1 MATIHWSEPSQWT
14 WLTHQGWFI
23 CSKHNKWPS
32 QAAYSYEPHKQMNF
46 HCQCQFFFPQM
57 SNCVLLMINILI
69 IGRSI
74 GMDHVKS
81 SLVHDFFHIQSIKMI
96 PLHKFKEVIPD
107 VQYKKC
113 KNKIKRTWYNFTQ
126 EVFFEYM
133 YKVNFLN
140 LFADEF
146 HYLKQLHL
154 ILS

>member
-1 MATIHWSEPSQWT
+1 
-14 WLTHQGWFI
+14 
-23 CSKHNKWPS
+23 
-32 QAAYSYEPHKQMNF
+32 
-46 HCQCQFFFPQM
+46 
-57 SNCVLLMINILI
+57 
-69 IGRSI
+69 
-74 GMDHVKS
+74 MDHVKS

-96 PLHKFKEVIPD
+96 PLHKFKEVISN